1 MMLSKDV
8 VNVLVD
14 LIENKL
20 GALHIG
26 DREDLREM
34 IVLQH
39 CLAELRALNATQT
52 DVLKEFCDL
61 PRRGRRRKVADIIEE
76 MREQA

>member
-8 VNVLVD
+8 VGVLVD

-20 GALHIG
+20 GALQIG

-39 CLAELRALNATQT
+39 CLAELQALKATQSG
-52 DVLKEFCDL
+52 VLKDFCDL
-61 PRRGRRRKVADIIEE
+61 PRRGRRRKVADIMEE
-76 MREQA
+76 MRERA